1 MQKENIF
8 SKIIRF
14 SILNPKLIIITTI
27 AILVASIYSLQTIKF
42 DILPEINKPI
52 ITVFAPA
59 DGLASEEVET
69 LVLTPLENAILG
81 APGVEKVRGAATFGQ
96 AILTIEFTWGSDIY
110 KNRQIIEEYISKA
123 SLPKDVEP
131 TLAPPSSIMGEF
143 LWVGIKN
150 NEKGNLSGQELRS
163 LADWVIRP
171 QLLQV
176 KGVSEVLVQGG
187 DVKEL
192 RLELD
197 QDKLNNYGLSFSEV
211 VEKLDGVF
219 NNASGGI
226 LVNKGKEYPI
236 RLFSPFT
243 DAINQAENIVV
254 GQSGS
259 NNFILSE
266 VAKVSYQDSPVRG
279 SASVDGENGVILRII
294 KQADVE
300 TLSLSKEIDEK
311 IASIQN
317 SLPEN
322 TVLLTDLFRQET
334 FISNGLGNV
343 QSALLESA
351 IMVIII
357 TFLFLLNWRATGITL
372 LAIPLSILIT
382 FIVFKLMGLSI
393 NVMTLGGLAVAVGEL
408 VDDAI
413 IGVENSLRRLSDR
426 NWRNLDI
433 TEIIVR
439 AIGEVRGSIIYA
451 TILVAEALE
460 LIG

>member
-14 SILNPKLIIITTI
+14 SILSPKLIIITTI
-27 AILVASIYSLQTIKF
+27 AMVVASIYSLQTIKF

-96 AILTIEFTWGSDIY
+96 AILTIEFNYGSDIY

-123 SLPKDVEP
+123 SLPKDVTP

-150 NEKGNLSGQELRS
+150 DEKGKLSGQELRS

-192 RLELD
+192 RLEFD
-197 QDKLNNYGLSFSEV
+197 QEKLNNYGLSFAEV
-211 VEKLDGVF
+211 VERLDGVF

-243 DAINQAENIVV
+243 DAVNQAGNIVV
-254 GQSGS
+254 GQSGRD
-259 NNFILSE
+259 NVILSE
-266 VAKVSYQDSPVRG
+266 VAKISYQDSPVRG
-279 SASVDGENGVILRII
+279 SASVDGGDGVILR
-294 KQADVE
+294 
-300 TLSLSKEIDEK
+300 
-311 IASIQN
+311 
-317 SLPEN
+317 
-322 TVLLTDLFRQET
+322 
-334 FISNGLGNV
+334 
-343 QSALLESA
+343 
-351 IMVIII
+351 VI
-357 TFLFLLNWRATGITL
+357 
-372 LAIPLSILIT
+372 
-382 FIVFKLMGLSI
+382 
-393 NVMTLGGLAVAVGEL
+393 
-408 VDDAI
+408 
-413 IGVENSLRRLSDR
+413 
-426 NWRNLDI
+426 
-433 TEIIVR
+433 
-439 AIGEVRGSIIYA
+439 
-451 TILVAEALE
+451 
-460 LIG
+460 